1 MASGGGGGV
10 DAARSSANLVRMG
23 AGASTRRRGV
33 RPSRNAVI
41 ALVAVWVTATALAI
55 GIALALDDPTG
66 AGQRDRARPIVAGV
80 VVAPGQEL
88 TAGESALPP
97 LALVLDTPPP
107 ARIAGLMPEA
117 QVAVLR
123 RRAEQ
128 RATPRRLVELGSAL
142 QGAGEGPAAEASYR
156 RALQLDADNLA
167 ARVGLLMADGATGTE
182 GLDRAA
188 RALRRLTGQRPRDQ
202 LVAFN
207 QGWLAAY
214 RRDLPTART
223 AWLRTVRLGGETR
236 LGRTAGRLL
245 EAIERGRAG
254 GNP

>member
-55 GIALALDDPTG
+55 GIALALDDPVG
-66 AGQRDRARPIVAGV
+66 SGERDPARPIVAGV

-97 LALVLDTPPP
+97 LALVLDSPPP
-107 ARIAGLMPEA
+107 AQIADLQPEA
-117 QVAVLR
+117 QVAALR

-128 RATPRRLVELGSAL
+128 RETPTRLVELGSAL
-142 QGAGEGPAAEASYR
+142 QGAGEGPAAEAAYR
-156 RALQLDADNLA
+156 RALELDPGNVA
-167 ARVGLLMADGATGTE
+167 ARAGLVMADGATGTE
-182 GLDRAA
+182 GLDRAG
-188 RALRRLTGQRPRDQ
+188 RALARLARQRPRNQ

-207 QGWLAAY
+207 QGWLAIY
-214 RRDLPTART
+214 RRDVPTARA
-223 AWLRTVRLGGETR
+223 AWLRTIRLGGETR
-236 LGRTAGRLL
+236 LGRTAQQLL
-245 EAIERGRAG
+245 GAIERGRAG
-254 GNP
+254 QNP